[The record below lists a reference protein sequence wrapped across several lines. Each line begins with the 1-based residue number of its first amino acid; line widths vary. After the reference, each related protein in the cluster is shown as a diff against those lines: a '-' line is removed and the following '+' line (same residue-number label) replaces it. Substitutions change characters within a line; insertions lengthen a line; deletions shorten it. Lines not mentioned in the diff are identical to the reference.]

1 MSCLNC
7 KFCKKALEAKFDF
20 QKINNA
26 QLHFDTSSVLF
37 FSENLT
43 PYNQYLAWKSRDL
56 KRANLI
62 HSTWSSKGLIKI
74 RRSMNEKQYQ
84 LNMRMTYSIST
95 QTLYLK
101 KTIDQVKGSRFA
113 LITWDHG
120 KVFTWEWCVTIF
132 VHFQFFGIYS
142 FMRFLVCNQIN
153 NGYCYYL
160 FNSTFLL
167 KQKFMDYIHW
177 TNVSDETTNF
187 LTCS

>member
-1 MSCLNC
+1 MKN
-7 KFCKKALEAKFDF
+7 
-20 QKINNA
+20 
-26 QLHFDTSSVLF
+26 
-37 FSENLT
+37 
-43 PYNQYLAWKSRDL
+43 
-56 KRANLI
+56 
-62 HSTWSSKGLIKI
+62 
-74 RRSMNEKQYQ
+74 QYQ
-84 LNMRMTYSIST
+84 LNMRMKYSIST

-101 KTIDQVKGSRFA
+101 KTIDQVKRSRCT

-167 KQKFMDYIHW
+167 KQKFMNIYSLDKCEWWDYKF
-177 TNVSDETTNF
+177 SDMF
-187 LTCS
+187 LIGHKSIGQLLHMH